1 MKKTLFVLACCLIS
15 HLAQAAED
23 SKYVEYWVPG
33 VSRVSG
39 WKDVNKQMTED
50 DDEHEIYTGDSHL
63 CWAAAAS
70 NVISWWQDYNADHLA
85 NHKEGIPQGE
95 GPIFSTYNDGW
106 RNVGFDGYWGLR
118 WFMDGAPELYTMEIY
133 EGYMVSDV
141 YMDPDSLVKGGF
153 YNDVISDITSTATMN
168 GVSQLVTDEFG
179 YVVEDVIQLEDF
191 TSELVSAV
199 STGGVTLGITG
210 TVGKEVFGHAITL
223 WGVKVNKESG
233 LIETMWVTDS
243 DDLITYGEDLDLI
256 ELTCKPVT
264 KEQMVGD
271 GVYKDYQV
279 YSIEE
284 KEGRWYSGKYNE
296 YVDSFGWL
304 SANVQWSI
312 PEPATGT
319 LSLLALAGLAARR
332 RRK

>member
-1 MKKTLFVLACCLIS
+1 MKKTLFVLACCLVS
-15 HLAQAAED
+15 PLAQSAE
-23 SKYVEYWVPG
+23 YEEHWVPG
-33 VSRVSG
+33 VDINNG
-39 WKDVNKQMTED
+39 WKDVNKEMTED
-50 DDEHEIYTGDSHL
+50 SITGDSSL

-70 NVISWWQDYNADHLA
+70 NVLSWWQDYNADHLA

-133 EGYMVSDV
+133 EGRTVSDV

-153 YNDVISDITSTATMN
+153 YNDVVSDITSTATMN
-168 GVSQLVTDEFG
+168 GASQLVTDEFG
-179 YVVEDVIQLEDF
+179 FLVEDVIQLADF

-210 TVGKEVFGHAITL
+210 TVPGKGDFGHAITL
-223 WGVKVNKESG
+223 WGVKVNKNSG

-264 KEQMVGD
+264 KQQMVGD

-279 YSIEE
+279 YSIVE
-284 KEGRWYSGKYNE
+284 KEGRWYSGEYNE

-304 SANVQWSI
+304 SATVQWTV

-319 LSLLALAGLAARR
+319 LGLVALAGLAARR